1 MKLVIKMQKL
11 FEIKIKLNVNI
22 QEKIEIL
29 G

>member
-11 FEIKIKLNVNI
+11 FEIKNKLNVNI